1 MFIIL
6 MVYDFRW
13 QFWIQWRSVAS
24 QSPVEVAK
32 SSFENISLLKAIWL
46 IG

>member
-1 MFIIL
+1 MIF
-6 MVYDFRW
+6 VGSFEFSDG
-13 QFWIQWRSVAS
+13 